1 MFPVVLMSKLH
12 IHMRGIDLDLDL
24 IGMKARTYRA
34 KVSQICKSCG
44 SEVLALRINGFYAGS
59 RDRIFLWE
67 CPSCGDIWRNA
78 NPKLKSVPQMSDGQ

>member
-1 MFPVVLMSKLH
+1 
-12 IHMRGIDLDLDL
+12 MRGIDLDLDL

-34 KVSQICKSCG
+34 KVSQICKSCN

-78 NPKLKSVPQMSDGQ
+78 NPKLKGVPQMSDGQC